1 MFKKIVVPVDLSQE
15 EKGRKILKK
24 AVELLDEGGQIILLN
39 VVEDVPGYLAID
51 LPGDVIEKTR
61 ANAIDALKMLRGEL
75 FPDARVEVRVGAPA
89 RNILAAA
96 SENDADM
103 IIVAS
108 HRPDLSNYLLGS
120 TADRVVRH
128 AKVSVLVDR

>member
-1 MFKKIVVPVDLSQE
+1 MFRKIIVAVDLIHLE
-15 EKGRKILKK
+15 RGRRILERAK
-24 AVELLDEGGQIILLN
+24 ALADSGGEIVLVN

-51 LPGDVIEKTR
+51 LPGDVIEKNLK
-61 ANAIDALKMLRGEL
+61 NALADLEAMAAGAELKITS
-75 FPDARVEVRVGAPA
+75 EVRTGPPA

-96 SENDADM
+96 SEHEADL

-108 HRPDLSNYLLGS
+108 HRPDISNYFLGS

-128 AKVSVLVDR
+128 AHVSVLVDR